1 MPRQPII
8 DAHEWIS
15 EIPTVPNCYSAKRQ
29 GKGTGLWVSA
39 GKEDP
44 VEFDS
49 SLMLCSDMRGVA
61 KVGAPGDSEIPLLS
75 PSLYS
80 LSNFQTAAAPQP
92 SL

>member
-8 DAHEWIS
+8 DVHEWIS
-15 EIPTVPNCYSAKRQ
+15 EIPAVPNCYSVKQQ
-29 GKGTGLWVSA
+29 GKGTGLRALA

-61 KVGAPGDSEIPLLS
+61 KVGGESRFA
-75 PSLYS
+75 
-80 LSNFQTAAAPQP
+80 QQ
-92 SL
+92 

>member
-15 EIPTVPNCYSAKRQ
+15 EIPTVPNCYSVKRQ
-29 GKGTGLWVSA
+29 GKGTGLWVLA

-49 SLMLCSDMRGVA
+49 SLMLCSDMKGVA
-61 KVGAPGDSEIPLLS
+61 KVGGGLGL
-75 PSLYS
+75 
-80 LSNFQTAAAPQP
+80 QQ
-92 SL
+92 